1 MLKHQPAHAGRSPRC
16 LLQSPCRVR
25 TTALRCAFRFFKE
38 TAPVKFLPLFAEGE
52 APAPA
57 PDPGATGQP
66 ADPAAAPQQG
76 GLFGGGIM
84 SFAPIILLALFFL
97 VVLLPAQRRQKREA
111 AARLAKMKAGAKVVL
126 NSGIVGKIVTI
137 KDGEDEIVIKSDDTK
152 LRVLRSAIATVV
164 DETAPATTEP
174 AKS

>member
-1 MLKHQPAHAGRSPRC
+1 MTFH
-16 LLQSPCRVR
+16 
-25 TTALRCAFRFFKE
+25 
-38 TAPVKFLPLFAEGE
+38 PVFAQDT
-52 APAPA
+52 PAPPA
-57 PDPGATGQP
+57 GPPVEGQP
-66 ADPAAAPQQG
+66 AGQPGQPAQGG

-84 SFAPIILLALFFL
+84 SFAPIILLGLFFL

-111 AARLAKMKAGAKVVL
+111 AEKLAKMKAGAKVIL

-152 LRVLRSAIATVV
+152 LRVLRTAIASVV
-164 DETAPATTEP
+164 DETAPATTATEP

>member
-1 MLKHQPAHAGRSPRC
+1 MK
-16 LLQSPCRVR
+16 
-25 TTALRCAFRFFKE
+25 FF
-38 TAPVKFLPLFAEGE
+38 PVFAEGE
-52 APAPA
+52 APAA
-57 PDPGATGQP
+57 DPGATGQP
-66 ADPAAAPQQG
+66 ADPAGGAAPQQA

-84 SFAPIILLALFFL
+84 SFAPIILIGLFFL

-111 AARLAKMKAGAKVVL
+111 AERLAKMKPGAKVVL

-152 LRVLRSAIATVV
+152 LRVLRSAVASVV

>member
-1 MLKHQPAHAGRSPRC
+1 
-16 LLQSPCRVR
+16 
-25 TTALRCAFRFFKE
+25 
-38 TAPVKFLPLFAEGE
+38 VKFLPLFAEGE
-52 APAPA
+52 APAPGA
-57 PDPGATGQP
+57 PGQPDPGAGG
-66 ADPAAAPQQG
+66 AAPPQG

-111 AARLAKMKAGAKVVL
+111 AARLAKMKPGAKVVL

-152 LRVLRSAIATVV
+152 LRVLRSAVATVV
-164 DETAPATTEP
+164 DETAPATTTEP

>member
-1 MLKHQPAHAGRSPRC
+1 M
-16 LLQSPCRVR
+16 
-25 TTALRCAFRFFKE
+25 
-38 TAPVKFLPLFAEGE
+38 FAEGE

-57 PDPGATGQP
+57 PAPGATGQP
-66 ADPAAAPQQG
+66 ADPNAPAPQGG

-111 AARLAKMKAGAKVVL
+111 AERLAKMKPGAKVVL

-152 LRVLRSAIATVV
+152 LRVLRTAVATVV

>member
-1 MLKHQPAHAGRSPRC
+1 
-16 LLQSPCRVR
+16 
-25 TTALRCAFRFFKE
+25 
-38 TAPVKFLPLFAEGE
+38 VKFLPLFAEGE
-52 APAPA
+52 ASAPA
-57 PDPGATGQP
+57 PGATGQP
-66 ADPAAAPQQG
+66 DPAGGAAPQQG

-97 VVLLPAQRRQKREA
+97 VVMLPAQRRRKREEA
-111 AARLAKMKAGAKVVL
+111 ERLAKMKPGAKVFL

-152 LRVLRSAIATVV
+152 LRVLRSAVATVV